1 MGLFD
6 FFKKKQQPKTLLEQA
21 QALGGPLIVNGY
33 RSIAAAN
40 NMAPTSKTSDQKIIE
55 IYQRVGSAFREASKQ
70 RNEHIPAGYL
80 NTIVLKYFQVYEMMG
95 DMMLDENL
103 KYEVDKYIQE
113 GLREDYKQD
122 LKLF

>member
-6 FFKKKQQPKTLLEQA
+6 IFKKKDQPKTLLDQV

-33 RSIAAAN
+33 RRIAAAN
-40 NMAPTSKTSDQKIIE
+40 NIAPTSKTSDQKIIE
-55 IYQRVGSAFREASKQ
+55 IFQQVGSAFNEASNQ
-70 RNEHIPAGYL
+70 RKELIPARQL
-80 NTIVLKYFQVYEMMG
+80 NSIVLQFFQVYEMMG
-95 DMMLDENL
+95 ETVFYEHL

>member
-6 FFKKKQQPKTLLEQA
+6 IFKRKEQPKTMLDQV
-21 QALGGPLIVNGY
+21 QALAGPLIVNGY
-33 RSIAAAN
+33 RKVAAAN
-40 NMAPTSKTSDQKIIE
+40 NIAPTSKTSDQKIIE
-55 IYQRVGSAFREASKQ
+55 IYQIVGSAFREASNQ

-80 NTIVLKYFQVYEMMG
+80 NNIVLKFFQVYEMMG
-95 DMMLDENL
+95 DMLFEEHL

-113 GLREDYKQD
+113 GLRQDYKQD

>member
-6 FFKKKQQPKTLLEQA
+6 IFKKKEQPKTLLDQVQA
-21 QALGGPLIVNGY
+21 IGGPLIVNGY
-33 RSIAAAN
+33 RRIAAAN
-40 NMAPTSKTSDQKIIE
+40 NIAPTAKTSDQKIIE

-70 RNEHIPAGYL
+70 RNEHIPAGHL
-80 NTIVLKYFQVYEMMG
+80 NTVVLKFFQVYEMMG
-95 DMMLDENL
+95 DTMFYEHL

-113 GLREDYKQD
+113 GLRPDYKQD